1 MQNAACSCE
10 PRTAAPAASASIKPA
25 KIDCCF
31 SEMCW
36 GKLAERTHSF
46 SARGKQKAPG
56 HCCIYVKTS
65 NYSLSLRTFGLEA
78 PWEHL
83 AWSREAFF
91 APREKLLR
99 SASLQVPVAR
109 KYFCGVV
116 ASRFFWRGSSLS
128 PVLWPGMD
136 TESWL
141 LAGFGLRTLKFRLF
155 RTVNFWWLTVFTAE
169 KPRGQWIP
177 F

>member
-78 PWEHL
+78 PWEYL
-83 AWSREAFF
+83 AWSREAFLHL
-91 APREKLLR
+91 EKNCCVLHL
-99 SASLQVPVAR
+99 S
-109 KYFCGVV
+109 KY
-116 ASRFFWRGSSLS
+116 
-128 PVLWPGMD
+128 LWPGS
-136 TESWL
+136 TSVVSWHQGFSGGGAVCHL
-141 LAGFGLRTLKFRLF
+141 YSDLAWIQSLGSLQGL
-155 RTVNFWWLTVFTAE
+155 A
-169 KPRGQWIP
+169 
-177 F
+177 